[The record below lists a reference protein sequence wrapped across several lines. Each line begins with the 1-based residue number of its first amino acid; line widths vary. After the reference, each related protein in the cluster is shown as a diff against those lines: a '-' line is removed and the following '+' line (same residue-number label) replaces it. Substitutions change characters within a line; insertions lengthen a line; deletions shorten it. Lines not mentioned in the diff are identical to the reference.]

1 MTSKVTQCPK
11 CHTSFRVTDAQLG
24 IANGAVRCG
33 SCLHIFN
40 APEHW
45 IHSPVQAS
53 PEKPSILDQSEL
65 SPSTQTDDET
75 ADLFNDT
82 IEQEVLDDIFDDDIF
97 ADDQDFD
104 LLANRMLSEQEAPA
118 NPTDTAASTELAD
131 ATDDADALSD
141 ELNLADLT
149 QQDSE
154 NDKWSVDDL
163 DLEFED
169 LQIDDLELGEVEA
182 EQSKSESSDHHEL
195 ATDDPA
201 SDDLISDDFSNEDL
215 PSEDLVLEAID
226 SHLDHTR
233 SHFSQE
239 DALVEEDEL
248 ISDNYTGSLSIINTD
263 DDLKAAAAPGR
274 YDSNDSGSFSD
285 LFLELDQKTAKSG
298 SVFKELNDIGGD
310 EESEA
315 EEAWA
320 RKLLE
325 EEEDEENSRDFDND
339 SNVAAENHE
348 KPSTARLH
356 DFDDLFESL
365 ADDHHDPLLQDI
377 LNERSESYPSP
388 DKANTDNTGQQDNN
402 DFDLVDS
409 NLDEAE
415 QFSEHYSDNYGENYA
430 EEEFVLG
437 NESLMA
443 GERIGI
449 HRQSLLDRIEPEPVV
464 MTSGFLRQRWIK
476 RAWTAGIVVA
486 VLVLA
491 GQYLMFNFDRLARD
505 DNYRPALG
513 QACQWLGCQLPERD
527 DLSQIRSSNLVVRSH
542 PRASNALAVDAILI
556 NRADFKQHF
565 PIMELQFT
573 DLSGDIIAGRRFTP
587 DEYLSGEL
595 SGMTTMPVRQP
606 VHVSLE
612 IVDPGE
618 KAVNYQL
625 YFHPWRAR

>member
-45 IHSPVQAS
+45 IHGSVQRS
-53 PEKPSILDQSEL
+53 EDKPSILDQSEL
-65 SPSTQTDDET
+65 STVSQTSDDDH
-75 ADLFNDT
+75 ADLLNDT
-82 IEQEVLDDIFDDDIF
+82 IEQEVIDDIFDDDIF

-104 LLANRMLSEQEAPA
+104 LLANQMLSEQESQAD
-118 NPTDTAASTELAD
+118 DTASTELANQPD
-131 ATDDADALSD
+131 DTDRLSD
-141 ELNLADLT
+141 ELSLADLT
-149 QQDSE
+149 QEDSE
-154 NDKWSVDDL
+154 HDDWSMD

-169 LQIDDLELGEVEA
+169 LELDEAAKEKHTNRHPSELDELATGDLTGDNLADEELAYDTFSGDDFSTQDLELEEINN
-182 EQSKSESSDHHEL
+182 Q
-195 ATDDPA
+195 
-201 SDDLISDDFSNEDL
+201 
-215 PSEDLVLEAID
+215 
-226 SHLDHTR
+226 LDHTS
-233 SHFSQE
+233 SHLSQE
-239 DALVEEDEL
+239 DAEFDDDEL
-248 ISDNYTGSLSIINTD
+248 ISDDYSGSLSIINTD

-274 YDSNDSGSFSD
+274 YNSDDSGSFSE
-285 LFLELDQKTAKSG
+285 LFLELEQKAGKGG
-298 SVFKELNDIGGD
+298 SVFKELDDIGGD

-325 EEEDEENSRDFDND
+325 EDDEDASQADDDSEEAEASDNQT
-339 SNVAAENHE
+339 SN
-348 KPSTARLH
+348 TMLH
-356 DFDDLFESL
+356 DFDDLF
-365 ADDHHDPLLQDI
+365 DDLDDEQDDPLLQDI
-377 LNERSESYPSP
+377 LNERGESYPEP
-388 DKANTDNTGQQDNN
+388 DNDSATQQTGQHYSKHSD
-402 DFDLVDS
+402 
-409 NLDEAE
+409 LDETE
-415 QFSEHYSDNYGENYA
+415 LFNEHYSENYA

-437 NESLMA
+437 EESLMA
-443 GERIGI
+443 GERIGV
-449 HRQSLLDRIEPEPVV
+449 HRKSLLDSIEPEPVV
-464 MTSGFLRQRWIK
+464 MASGFLRQRWIN

-486 VLVLA
+486 LLVLA
-491 GQYLMFNFDRLARD
+491 GQYLIFNFDRLARD

-542 PRASNALAVDAILI
+542 PRTSNALAVDAILI

-573 DLSGDIIAGRRFTP
+573 DLSGEVVAGRRFTP

-595 SGMTTMPVRQP
+595 SGMAAMPIRQP

-618 KAVNYQL
+618 RAVNYQL
-625 YFHPWRAR
+625 HFYPWRTH